1 MLLVSL
7 AHRLRNRR
15 KELGLSQ
22 KDLARKSGV
31 SQRFLWEVEQG
42 TANISVE
49 RLSEITAALQ
59 VPLSEI
65 FRGIGVNGQLMLSLV
80 GLRGAGKSTIGK
92 QLASELDIEFLELD
106 QLIVAQEG
114 MSLEK
119 IFLEG
124 GIEAYREAE
133 SLTLQRLFRYGKPM
147 ILATGGSLVT
157 DVQNWTRLRDY
168 SRTVWL
174 QASPESHLNRV
185 YKQGDWRPMRGF
197 QNAIQDIEQILQ
209 ERYPLYSQ
217 ADCILD
223 TDQLSIKETVEH
235 LIQFYKENTQTL

>member
-15 KELGLSQ
+15 KELGLTQ
-22 KDLARKSGV
+22 KGLARKAGV
-31 SQRFLWEVEQG
+31 SQRFMWELEQG

-59 VPLSEI
+59 IPLSEV
-65 FRGIGVNGQLMLSLV
+65 FRGIGLNGQVILSFV
-80 GLRGAGKSTIGK
+80 GLRGAGKSSVGRI
-92 QLASELDIEFLELD
+92 LASNLGVRFLELD
-106 QLIVAQEG
+106 QLIVEEAG

-119 IFLEG
+119 LFASG
-124 GIEAYREAE
+124 GIELYREAE
-133 SLTLQRLFRYGKPM
+133 SLTLQKLFRYGKPM

-174 QASPESHLNRV
+174 QASAESHLQRV

-197 QNAIQDIEQILQ
+197 ENAIEEVNRMLQ

-217 ADCILD
+217 ADCIID
-223 TDQLSIKETVEH
+223 TDQLSIEKSVAQLEV
-235 LIQFYKENTQTL
+235 FYRQNI

>member
-22 KDLARKSGV
+22 KSLAKKAGI

-49 RLSEITAALQ
+49 RLSEISAALQ
-59 VPLSEI
+59 IPLSEL

-80 GLRGAGKSTIGK
+80 GLRGAGKSTLGKELANRLKIG
-92 QLASELDIEFLELD
+92 FLELD
-106 QLIVAQEG
+106 QLIVEQEG
-114 MSLEK
+114 MSLED
-119 IFLEG
+119 IFSTG
-124 GIEAYREAE
+124 GVEAYRDAE

-197 QNAIQDIEQILQ
+197 KNAIEDVRIILQ

-217 ADCILD
+217 ADCIID
-223 TDQLSIKETVEH
+223 TDQLSIEEMVRQ
-235 LIQFYKENTQTL
+235 LVQFYKKNTQNL

>member
-7 AHRLRNRR
+7 AHRLCNRR
-15 KELGLSQ
+15 KELGLTQ
-22 KDLARKSGV
+22 KALARKAGV
-31 SQRFLWEVEQG
+31 SQRFMWEVEQG
-42 TANISVE
+42 TANISIE

-59 VPLSEI
+59 IPLSEI
-65 FRGIGVNGQLMLSLV
+65 FRGIGVNGQVMISLV

-92 QLASELDIEFLELD
+92 ILAFTLGIQFLELD
-106 QLIVAQEG
+106 QLIVEEAG

-119 IFLEG
+119 LFASG
-124 GIEAYREAE
+124 GIELYREAE
-133 SLTLQRLFRYGKPM
+133 SQTLQKLFRYGKPM

-174 QASPESHLNRV
+174 QASAESHLQRV

-197 QNAIQDIEQILQ
+197 ENAIEDVNRILQ

-217 ADCILD
+217 ADCIID
-223 TDQLSIKETVEH
+223 TDQLSIEKAVVQLEV
-235 LIQFYKENTQTL
+235 FYRQDT

>member
-15 KELGLSQ
+15 KELGLTQ
-22 KDLARKSGV
+22 KGLARKAGV
-31 SQRFLWEVEQG
+31 SQRFMWELEQG
-42 TANISVE
+42 TANISIE

-59 VPLSEI
+59 IPLSEI
-65 FRGIGVNGQLMLSLV
+65 FRGIGVNGQVMLSLV

-92 QLASELDIEFLELD
+92 ILAFNLGIQFLELD
-106 QLIVAQEG
+106 QLIVEEAG

-119 IFLEG
+119 LFASG
-124 GIEAYREAE
+124 GIELYREAE
-133 SLTLQRLFRYGKPM
+133 SQTLQKLFRYGKPM

-174 QASPESHLNRV
+174 QASAESHLQRV

-197 QNAIQDIEQILQ
+197 ENAIEDVNRILQ

-217 ADCILD
+217 ADCIMD
-223 TDQLSIKETVEH
+223 TDQLSIEKAVEQ
-235 LIQFYKENTQTL
+235 LEVFYRQDI

>member
-15 KELGLSQ
+15 KELGLTQ
-22 KDLARKSGV
+22 KELAEKAGV
-31 SQRFLWEVEQG
+31 SQRFMWELEQG

-59 VPLSEI
+59 IPLSEV
-65 FRGIGVNGQLMLSLV
+65 FRGIGLNGQVILSLV
-80 GLRGAGKSTIGK
+80 GLRGAGKSSVGRI
-92 QLASELDIEFLELD
+92 LASNLGVRFLELD
-106 QLIVAQEG
+106 QLIVEEAG

-119 IFLEG
+119 LFASG
-124 GIEAYREAE
+124 GIELYREAE

-174 QASPESHLNRV
+174 QASAESHLQRV

-197 QNAIQDIEQILQ
+197 ENAIEEVNRMLQ

-217 ADCILD
+217 ADCIID
-223 TDQLSIKETVEH
+223 TDQLSIEKSVAQLEV
-235 LIQFYKENTQTL
+235 FYRQNI

>member
-22 KDLARKSGV
+22 KNLAKKAGI

-49 RLSEITAALQ
+49 RLSEISAALQ
-59 VPLSEI
+59 IPMSEL

-92 QLASELDIEFLELD
+92 KLANRLKIEFLELD
-106 QLIVAQEG
+106 QLIVDQEG

-119 IFLEG
+119 IFSNG
-124 GIEAYREAE
+124 GVEAYRDAE

-174 QASPESHLNRV
+174 QARPESHLNRV

-197 QNAIQDIEQILQ
+197 TNAIEDVRRILQ

-217 ADCILD
+217 ADCIID
-223 TDQLSIKETVEH
+223 TDQLSIEETVRK
-235 LIQFYKENTQTL
+235 LVQFYKDSTQNL

>member
-22 KDLARKSGV
+22 KELAKKSGV

-49 RLSEITAALQ
+49 RLSEIAAALQ
-59 VPLSEI
+59 IPLSEL

-92 QLASELDIEFLELD
+92 KLAAQLEIEFLELD

-114 MSLEK
+114 MSLEE
-119 IFLEG
+119 IFSTG

-133 SLTLQRLFRYGKPM
+133 SRTLQRLFRYGRPM

-197 QNAIQDIEQILQ
+197 HNAIEDVRRILE

-217 ADCILD
+217 VDCIID
-223 TDQLSIKETVEH
+223 TDQLSVEETV
-235 LIQFYKENTQTL
+235 LRLSSFYKDNTQAL